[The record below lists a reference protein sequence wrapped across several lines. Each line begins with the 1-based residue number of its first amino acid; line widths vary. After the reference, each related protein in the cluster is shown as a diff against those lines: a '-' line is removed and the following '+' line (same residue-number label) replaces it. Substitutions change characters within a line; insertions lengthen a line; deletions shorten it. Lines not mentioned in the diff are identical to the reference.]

1 MPARTTGYRD
11 CDAGA
16 WTMISTGE
24 LTGALSALAG
34 FDFTFVPGDPPRSG
48 RLAAFRL
55 SGGHNEHGTHGTH
68 GDHGGDGDHGGELPD
83 DPLAGLGGQVTIEL
97 ALPAGKSVRRRR
109 VSATLLPIATALAL
123 LADLE
128 DSPVT
133 TATARLWASVMTAG
147 VGLIARGR
155 LHPAVSPSGV
165 DAWRAG
171 PLDPGDHILLGQ
183 LANAMPPLGH
193 AVALAGAKPPLRVHS
208 PAFLVAAAWDALA
221 DTLPRTSAAAT
232 ASGSMLF
239 AANEPTSAIELRPWL
254 AEASA
259 GLDGGASFAL
269 RVQLGNA
276 LEPKS
281 RGVLQISSTADP
293 SLVVDA
299 ADLFAMPAAL
309 LARFGVEAERDLLLA
324 LRRGSRAWEPIG
336 ALLSQQIP
344 DFLPLDDD
352 LLADLILDG
361 AGRLESAG
369 IAVFWPSEL
378 LAGGLSLRA
387 VMTPTPAAVI
397 EGGFDLESLLDF
409 HYELTVGG
417 EALSPEEIDLLAEAK
432 RGLVRIR
439 GRFVAVDAELIA
451 KAQERRSRRI
461 TAAAA
466 LGALLGG
473 KLEVDGELVDVV
485 AEGAVAEMAERLRRL
500 SAGKLESQAPPHAL
514 VAVLRP
520 YQLRGLAWLA
530 GMSELGLGGC
540 LADDMGLGKTV
551 QVIALH
557 LHRLQESD
565 TARGEPPAPK
575 PPAPKPPAPE
585 PPAQRPANRK
595 ARRPKQAAPAGLDPG
610 PELSSPTLV
619 VCPTSLLGNWERELH
634 RFAPSVPVRRF
645 HGGDRHLDDLVAGE
659 VVLTT
664 YGILR
669 REREAL
675 GEAGFALVVADEAQ
689 HAKNPLSETAKALR
703 SIPAKAR
710 IALTGTPV
718 ENRLTELW
726 SILDWTTP
734 GLLGPLERF
743 RRTVA
748 VAVERNRDK
757 EATERLSNAV
767 RPFLLRRKKTDPA
780 IAPDLPERT
789 ITDLAVPLTT
799 EQVSLYEAEVR
810 EALHAIAT
818 KSGIERQGLVLRLLT
833 VLKQIC
839 NHPAQYLHQ
848 AGPLP
853 SRSGKLAALEELLD
867 VIVGA
872 GDSVLVFSQFV
883 EMCSLIETHLASL
896 HVPILF
902 LHGGVPVRKREQM
915 VASFQAGAVPVF
927 LLSLKAGGV
936 GLNLTQATHV
946 IHYDRWWNPAV
957 EDQASDRA
965 HRIGQRR
972 AVQIHRLVCEGT
984 LEDRIA
990 ELLENKRSLAES
1002 VVGQGEAWIGDLSDS
1017 QLAAL
1022 VRLAPSGGEP

>member
-1 MPARTTGYRD
+1 
-11 CDAGA
+11 
-16 WTMISTGE
+16 MISADE

-48 RLAAFRL
+48 RFAAFRL
-55 SGGHNEHGTHGTH
+55 
-68 GDHGGDGDHGGELPD
+68 DGDHSEYGEHGEELPD
-83 DPLAGLGGQVTIEL
+83 DQLAGLGDQVTIEL
-97 ALPAGKSVRRRR
+97 VLPAGKSVRRRR
-109 VSATLLPIATALAL
+109 VAATLLPIATALAL

-165 DAWRAG
+165 DAWRVG
-171 PLDPGDHILLGQ
+171 PFDPGDHILLGQ
-183 LANAMPPLGH
+183 LADAMPPLGH

-221 DTLPRTSAAAT
+221 DTLPRTSSAAT
-232 ASGSMLF
+232 ASGSTLF

-269 RVQLGNA
+269 RVQLGDA
-276 LEPKS
+276 LEPES

-324 LRRGSRAWEPIG
+324 LRRGSRAWEPIS

-352 LLADLILDG
+352 LLADLMTDG

-378 LAGGLSLRA
+378 LTGGLSLRA
-387 VMTPTPAAVI
+387 VMTPTPAAVT
-397 EGGFDLESLLDF
+397 EGGFDLGSLLDF

-473 KLEVDGELVDVV
+473 KLEVDGEFVDVV
-485 AEGAVAEMAERLRRL
+485 AEGAVAEMADRLRRL
-500 SAGKLESQAPPHAL
+500 SAGKLESLTPPQAL

-565 TARGEPPAPK
+565 TTRPKAPAP
-575 PPAPKPPAPE
+575 
-585 PPAQRPANRK
+585 RPGNRK
-595 ARRPKQAAPAGLDPG
+595 ARRPKQAPPAGSDPG

-645 HGGDRHLDDLVAGE
+645 HGGGRHLDDLVAGE

-675 GEAGFALVVADEAQ
+675 GEAGFGIVVADEAQ
-689 HAKNPLSETAKALR
+689 HAKNPLSETARALR

-848 AGPLP
+848 TGPLP

-883 EMCSLIETHLASL
+883 EMCSLIEAHLASL
-896 HVPILF
+896 HIPTLF

>member
-1 MPARTTGYRD
+1 
-11 CDAGA
+11 
-16 WTMISTGE
+16 MIAAGE
-24 LTGALSALAG
+24 LTSALSALAG
-34 FDFTFVPGDPPRSG
+34 FDLTFVPGDPPRSG
-48 RLAAFRL
+48 HFAAFRL
-55 SGGHNEHGTHGTH
+55 DGRHGEQFP
-68 GDHGGDGDHGGELPD
+68 GDQLAAFGDQ
-83 DPLAGLGGQVTIEL
+83 ATIEL
-97 ALPAGKSVRRRR
+97 ALPAGRSVRRRR
-109 VSATLLPIATALAL
+109 VPATLLPVATALPL
-123 LADLE
+123 LLDLE
-128 DSPVT
+128 DSPAT
-133 TATARLWASVMTAG
+133 TATARIWASVMTAG
-147 VGLIARGR
+147 IGLIARGR
-155 LHPAVSPSGV
+155 LRPAVSPNGV

-171 PLDPGDHILLGQ
+171 PLDAADHILLER
-183 LANAMPPLGH
+183 LASAMPPIGH
-193 AVALAGAKPPLRVHS
+193 AVPVAAVKAPLRVHS
-208 PAFLVAAAWDALA
+208 PAFLVTAAWDALA
-221 DTLPRTSAAAT
+221 DTLPRTSAATT
-232 ASGSMLF
+232 ASGCALF
-239 AANEPTSAIELRPWL
+239 AATEPMPATELRPWL

-269 RVQLGNA
+269 RVQLGDVA
-276 LEPKS
+276 DPEA
-281 RGVLQISSTADP
+281 RGVLQVSSTADP

-309 LARFGVEAERDLLLA
+309 LAHFGAAAERDLLLA
-324 LRRGSRAWEPIG
+324 LRRGARAWEPIG
-336 ALLSQQIP
+336 ALLGQRIP
-344 DFLPLDDD
+344 DALRLDDD
-352 LLADLILDG
+352 LLAELILEG
-361 AGRLESAG
+361 ANGLESAG
-369 IAVFWPSEL
+369 IAVFWPNEL

-387 VMTPTPAAVI
+387 VMTPAPAAVT
-397 EGGFDLESLLDF
+397 EGGFDLGSLLDF
-409 HYELTVGG
+409 HYELTLGG
-417 EALSPEEIDLLAEAK
+417 EALSPEEIELLAEAK

-473 KLEVDGELVDVV
+473 KLEVDGELIDVV
-485 AEGAVAEMAERLRRL
+485 AVGAVAEMADRLRRL
-500 SAGKLESQAPPHAL
+500 SAGTLELLAPPHAL
-514 VAVLRP
+514 VAELRP

-557 LHRLQESD
+557 LHRLQDRQS
-565 TARGEPPAPK
+565 ARLEPAAPK
-575 PPAPKPPAPE
+575 
-585 PPAQRPANRK
+585 RGGRK
-595 ARRPKQAAPAGLDPG
+595 ARRPAPGAPARPDPDRV
-610 PELSSPTLV
+610 PPAPTLV
-619 VCPTSLLGNWERELH
+619 VCPTSLLGNWEKELH

-645 HGGDRHLDDLVAGE
+645 HGGDRHLADLADGE

-669 REREAL
+669 RERESL
-675 GEAGFALVVADEAQ
+675 GAAGFAMVVADEAQ
-689 HAKNPLSETAKALR
+689 HAKNPLSDTAKALR
-703 SIPAKAR
+703 SVPAQAR

-748 VAVERNRDK
+748 VAVERNRDQ

-767 RPFLLRRKKTDPA
+767 RPFLLRRRKTDPA

-789 ITDLAVPLTT
+789 ITDVVVPLTT
-799 EQVSLYEAEVR
+799 EQASLYEAEVR

-883 EMCSLIETHLASL
+883 EMCSLIEAHLAAL
-896 HVPILF
+896 RIPTLF
-902 LHGGVPVRKREQM
+902 LHGGVPARKREEM
-915 VASFQAGAVPVF
+915 VASFQAGNVPVF

-936 GLNLTQATHV
+936 GLNLTRATHV

-990 ELLENKRSLAES
+990 ELLERKRALAES

-1017 QLAAL
+1017 ELAAL
-1022 VRLAPSGGEP
+1022 VRFVPSGGDS

>member
-1 MPARTTGYRD
+1 M
-11 CDAGA
+11 
-16 WTMISTGE
+16 
-24 LTGALSALAG
+24 
-34 FDFTFVPGDPPRSG
+34 
-48 RLAAFRL
+48 
-55 SGGHNEHGTHGTH
+55 
-68 GDHGGDGDHGGELPD
+68 
-83 DPLAGLGGQVTIEL
+83 
-97 ALPAGKSVRRRR
+97 
-109 VSATLLPIATALAL
+109 
-123 LADLE
+123 
-128 DSPVT
+128 
-133 TATARLWASVMTAG
+133 
-147 VGLIARGR
+147 
-155 LHPAVSPSGV
+155 
-165 DAWRAG
+165 
-171 PLDPGDHILLGQ
+171 
-183 LANAMPPLGH
+183 
-193 AVALAGAKPPLRVHS
+193 
-208 PAFLVAAAWDALA
+208 
-221 DTLPRTSAAAT
+221 
-232 ASGSMLF
+232 
-239 AANEPTSAIELRPWL
+239 
-254 AEASA
+254 
-259 GLDGGASFAL
+259 
-269 RVQLGNA
+269 
-276 LEPKS
+276 
-281 RGVLQISSTADP
+281 
-293 SLVVDA
+293 
-299 ADLFAMPAAL
+299 
-309 LARFGVEAERDLLLA
+309 
-324 LRRGSRAWEPIG
+324 
-336 ALLSQQIP
+336 
-344 DFLPLDDD
+344 PLDDD
-352 LLADLILDG
+352 LLADLLLDG
-361 AGRLESAG
+361 ASQLESAG
-369 IAVFWPSEL
+369 ICVLWPSEL
-378 LAGGLSLRA
+378 LTGGLSFRA
-387 VMTPTPAAVI
+387 VMTPTPAAVT
-397 EGGFDLESLLDF
+397 EGGFDLGSLLEF

-417 EALSPEEIDLLAEAK
+417 EALNREEIDLLAEAK

-439 GRFVAVDAELIA
+439 GRFVAVDAELLA
-451 KAQERRSRRI
+451 KAQEQRSRRI
-461 TAAAA
+461 TAAAV

-473 KLEVDGELVDVV
+473 KLEVDGDLVEVV
-485 AEGAVAEMAERLRRL
+485 ADGAVGEMADRLRML
-500 SAGKLESQAPPHAL
+500 AGGALESLPQPSEL

-540 LADDMGLGKTV
+540 LADDMGLGKTI

-557 LHRLQESD
+557 LHRLK
-565 TARGEPPAPK
+565 EPPTVQHGPVAPK
-575 PPAPKPPAPE
+575 STGRKP
-585 PPAQRPANRK
+585 RPL
-595 ARRPKQAAPAGLDPG
+595 KQAARAGPDPEVPAQAPD
-610 PELSSPTLV
+610 PTLV

-645 HGGDRHLDDLVAGE
+645 HGGNRNLEDLAIGE

-675 GEAGFALVVADEAQ
+675 GGAGFGIVVADEAQ

-710 IALTGTPV
+710 VALTGTPV

-734 GLLGPLERF
+734 GLLGPLEHF

-748 VAVERNRDK
+748 VPVERNRDK
-757 EATERLSNAV
+757 EATDRLSNTV
-767 RPFLLRRKKTDPA
+767 RPFLLRRRKTDPS

-789 ITDLAVPLTT
+789 VTDLAVPLTT

-818 KSGIERQGLVLRLLT
+818 KSGIERQGLVLRLLM

-853 SRSGKLAALEELLD
+853 GRSGKLAALEELLE
-867 VIVGA
+867 VILSA

-896 HVPILF
+896 RIPTLL
-902 LHGGVPVRKREQM
+902 LHGGVPARKREEM
-915 VASFQAGAVPVF
+915 VASFQEGSVPVF

-990 ELLENKRSLAES
+990 ELLEKKRALAES
-1002 VVGQGEAWIGDLSDS
+1002 VVGQGETWIGDLSDS
-1017 QLAAL
+1017 ELAAL
-1022 VRLAPSGGEP
+1022 VSLEPIGSQS

>member
-1 MPARTTGYRD
+1 MSARQRPDYRD
-11 CDAGA
+11 HDEGPRTVIPAE
-16 WTMISTGE
+16 E
-24 LTGALSALAG
+24 LTGAGPVLAG
-34 FDFTFVPGDPPRSG
+34 FDLTFIPGDPPRSG
-48 RLAAFRL
+48 RFAAFRL
-55 SGGHNEHGTHGTH
+55 DGGNAEDLG
-68 GDHGGDGDHGGELPD
+68 D
-83 DPLAGLGGQVTIEL
+83 DPLAGLGEHGTIEL
-97 ALPAGKSVRRRR
+97 ALPAAKSVRRRR
-109 VSATLLPIATALAL
+109 VAATHLSIATALPL
-123 LADLE
+123 LLDLE
-128 DSPVT
+128 DSQGT
-133 TATARLWASVMTAG
+133 TATARIWASVMTAG
-147 VGLIARGR
+147 IGLIARGR
-155 LHPAVSPSGV
+155 LRPAISPSGV

-171 PLDPGDHILLGQ
+171 PLDPGDRMLLEK
-183 LANAMPPLGH
+183 LANVMPPLGH
-193 AVALAGAKPPLRVHS
+193 AVPLVSPRPPLRVHS
-208 PAFLVAAAWDALA
+208 PAFLVVAAWDALA
-221 DTLPRTSAAAT
+221 DTLPRTAAAAT
-232 ASGSMLF
+232 ASGSSFF
-239 AANEPTSAIELRPWL
+239 AATWSTLATELRPWL

-259 GLDGGASFAL
+259 GLDGGATFAL
-269 RVQLGNA
+269 RVHLGDA
-276 LEPKS
+276 SVPEP
-281 RGVLQISSTADP
+281 RGVLQISSTSDP

-299 ADLFAMPAAL
+299 ADLFTMPAAL
-309 LARFGVEAERDLLLA
+309 LARFGSEAERDLLLA
-324 LRRGSRAWEPIG
+324 LRRGSRAWEPIKT
-336 ALLSQQIP
+336 LLSQQIP
-344 DFLPLDDD
+344 DALPLDDD
-352 LLADLILDG
+352 LLADLLLDG

-369 IAVFWPSEL
+369 VSVLWPSEL
-378 LAGGLSLRA
+378 LTGGLGLRA
-387 VMTPTPAAVI
+387 VLTPAPAAVT
-397 EGGFDLESLLDF
+397 EGGFDLGSLLEF

-417 EALSPEEIDLLAEAK
+417 ETLSPEEIDLLAEAK

-439 GRFVAVDAELIA
+439 GRFVAVEAELIA

-461 TAAAA
+461 TAAGA
-466 LGALLGG
+466 LAALLGG
-473 KLEVDGELVDVV
+473 KLEVDGEVIEVV
-485 AEGAVAEMAERLRRL
+485 AEGAVAEMADRLRVL
-500 SAGKLESQAPPHAL
+500 SAGTLESLAQPPGL

-557 LHRLQESD
+557 LHRLKEQQ
-565 TARGEPPAPK
+565 AVQLKPVVPK
-575 PPAPKPPAPE
+575 PSRRRAERPE
-585 PPAQRPANRK
+585 R
-595 ARRPKQAAPAGLDPG
+595 AAPAAPEREPG
-610 PELSSPTLV
+610 APAPTLV
-619 VCPTSLLGNWERELH
+619 VCPTSLLGNWENELH

-645 HGGDRHLDDLVAGE
+645 HGGDRRLDDLAVDE

-675 GEAGFALVVADEAQ
+675 GAAGFGIVVADEAQ
-689 HAKNPLSETAKALR
+689 HAKNPLSDTAKALR
-703 SIPAKAR
+703 SIPAEAR
-710 IALTGTPV
+710 VALTGTPV

-757 EATERLSNAV
+757 EAADRLSSTV
-767 RPFLLRRKKTDPA
+767 RPFLLRRRKTDPD

-789 ITDLAVPLTT
+789 VTDLAVPLTT

-848 AGPLP
+848 AGPLA

-883 EMCSLIETHLASL
+883 EMCSLIETRLAAL
-896 HVPILF
+896 RIPTLF
-902 LHGGVPVRKREQM
+902 LHGGVPARKREEM
-915 VASFQAGAVPVF
+915 VASFQAGNVPVF

-936 GLNLTQATHV
+936 GLNLTAATHV

-990 ELLENKRSLAES
+990 ELLENKRALAES
-1002 VVGQGEAWIGDLSDS
+1002 VVGQGEVWIGDLSDS
-1017 QLAAL
+1017 ELAAL
-1022 VRLAPSGGEP
+1022 VRFAPSGDDL

>member
-1 MPARTTGYRD
+1 
-11 CDAGA
+11 
-16 WTMISTGE
+16 MIAAEE
-24 LTGALSALAG
+24 LTSALSALAG
-34 FDFTFVPGDPPRSG
+34 FDLTFVPGDPPRSG
-48 RLAAFRL
+48 RFAAFRL
-55 SGGHNEHGTHGTH
+55 
-68 GDHGGDGDHGGELPD
+68 DCRDGEELPVRQ
-83 DPLAGLGGQVTIEL
+83 LAAFGDEATIEL

-109 VSATLLPIATALAL
+109 VPAVLLPIATALPL
-123 LADLE
+123 LLDLE
-128 DSPVT
+128 DSPAT
-133 TATARLWASVMTAG
+133 TATARIWASVMTAG
-147 VGLIARGR
+147 IGLIARGR
-155 LHPAVSPSGV
+155 LLPAVSPNGV

-171 PLDPGDHILLGQ
+171 PLDPADHLLLEQ
-183 LANAMPPLGH
+183 FASAMPPLGH
-193 AVALAGAKPPLRVHS
+193 AVPLAAVKAPLRVHS
-208 PAFLVAAAWDALA
+208 PAFLVTAAWDALA
-221 DTLPRTSAAAT
+221 DTLPRTSAAT
-232 ASGSMLF
+232 MASGCALF
-239 AANEPTSAIELRPWL
+239 AATEPTPATELRPWL

-269 RVQLGNA
+269 RVQLGDVA
-276 LEPKS
+276 DPEA

-293 SLVVDA
+293 SLVMDA
-299 ADLFAMPAAL
+299 ADLFAMPVAL
-309 LARFGVEAERDLLLA
+309 LAHFGTEAERDLLLA
-324 LRRGSRAWEPIG
+324 LRRGARAWEPMG
-336 ALLSQQIP
+336 ALLGQRIP
-344 DFLPLDDD
+344 DALPLDDD

-361 AGRLESAG
+361 ASGLESAG
-369 IAVFWPSEL
+369 IAVFWPNEL

-387 VMTPTPAAVI
+387 VMTPVPAAVT
-397 EGGFDLESLLDF
+397 EAGFDLGSLLDF

-439 GRFVAVDAELIA
+439 GRFVAVDAGLIA

-473 KLEVDGELVDVV
+473 KLEVDGELIDVV
-485 AEGAVAEMAERLRRL
+485 AEGAVAEMADRLRRL
-500 SAGKLESQAPPHAL
+500 SAGTLELLAPPHAL
-514 VAVLRP
+514 VAELRP

-557 LHRLQESD
+557 LHRLQD
-565 TARGEPPAPK
+565 PDRVPP
-575 PPAPKPPAPE
+575 
-585 PPAQRPANRK
+585 
-595 ARRPKQAAPAGLDPG
+595 G
-610 PELSSPTLV
+610 PTLV
-619 VCPTSLLGNWERELH
+619 VCPTSLLGNWEKELH

-645 HGGDRHLDDLVAGE
+645 HGGDRHLADLTDGE

-669 REREAL
+669 RERKAL
-675 GEAGFALVVADEAQ
+675 GEAGFAMVVADEAQ
-689 HAKNPLSETAKALR
+689 HAKNPLSDTAKALR
-703 SIPAKAR
+703 SVPAQAR

-726 SILDWTTP
+726 SILDWTKP
-734 GLLGPLERF
+734 GLLGPLEGF

-748 VAVERNRDK
+748 VAVERNRDQ

-799 EQVSLYEAEVR
+799 EQASLYEAEVR
-810 EALHAIAT
+810 EALHTIAT
-818 KSGIERQGLVLRLLT
+818 KSGIQRQGLVLRLLT

-853 SRSGKLAALEELLD
+853 KRSGKLAALEELLD

-883 EMCSLIETHLASL
+883 EMCSLMESHLAAL
-896 HVPILF
+896 RIPTLF
-902 LHGGVPVRKREQM
+902 LHGGVPARKREEM
-915 VASFQAGAVPVF
+915 VASFQAGTVPVF

-936 GLNLTQATHV
+936 GLNLTRATHV

-990 ELLENKRSLAES
+990 ELLERKRFLAES
-1002 VVGQGEAWIGDLSDS
+1002 VIGQGEAWIGDLSDS
-1017 QLAAL
+1017 ELAAL
-1022 VRLAPSGGEP
+1022 VSLVPPGGAS

>member
-1 MPARTTGYRD
+1 MVTRRTPDYRD
-11 CDAGA
+11 PNARA
-16 WTMISTGE
+16 TTVISADE
-24 LTGALSALAG
+24 LTSTRCALAG

-48 RLAAFRL
+48 RFAAFRL
-55 SGGHNEHGTHGTH
+55 
-68 GDHGGDGDHGGELPD
+68 DGDNVEDLSDGQ
-83 DPLAGLGGQVTIEL
+83 LAGLGEQGAIEL
-97 ALPAGKSVRRRR
+97 ALPAAKSVRRRR
-109 VSATLLPIATALAL
+109 VAATLLPIATALPL
-123 LADLE
+123 LLDLE
-128 DSPVT
+128 DSQA
-133 TATARLWASVMTAG
+133 TATARIWASVMTAG
-147 VGLIARGR
+147 IGLIARGHLR
-155 LHPAVSPSGV
+155 PAVSPSGV

-171 PLDPGDHILLGQ
+171 PLDPGDHILLEQ

-193 AVALAGAKPPLRVHS
+193 AVPLASLKPPLRVHY
-208 PAFLVAAAWDALA
+208 PAFLIAAAWDALA
-221 DTLPRTSAAAT
+221 DTLPRTSAAAA
-232 ASGSMLF
+232 ASGSNLF
-239 AANEPTSAIELRPWL
+239 AATGSTLATELRPWL

-259 GLDGGASFAL
+259 GLDGGSSFAL
-269 RVQLGNA
+269 RVHLGDA
-276 LEPKS
+276 LEPEP

-299 ADLFAMPAAL
+299 ADLFSMPAAL
-309 LARFGVEAERDLLLA
+309 LAHFGVEAERDLLLA
-324 LRRGSRAWEPIG
+324 LRRGSRAWEPIS

-352 LLADLILDG
+352 LLADLVLDG
-361 AGRLESAG
+361 ASRLDSAG

-378 LAGGLSLRA
+378 LTGGLSLRA
-387 VMTPTPAAVI
+387 VMTPTPAAVT
-397 EGGFDLESLLDF
+397 EGGFDLGSLLDF

-417 EALSPEEIDLLAEAK
+417 EALSPEEVDLLAEAK
-432 RGLVRIR
+432 RSLVRIR
-439 GRFVAVDAELIA
+439 GRFVAVDAQLIA

-485 AEGAVAEMAERLRRL
+485 AEGAVAEMAGRLRRL
-500 SAGKLESQAPPHAL
+500 SAGKLESLAPPHAL

-557 LHRLQESD
+557 LHRLEDRQP
-565 TARGEPPAPK
+565 ARPKPALPK
-575 PPAPKPPAPE
+575 PPG
-585 PPAQRPANRK
+585 RK
-595 ARRPKQAAPAGLDPG
+595 AQRPKQAVPAREDPDPEAPA
-610 PELSSPTLV
+610 PTLV

-645 HGGDRHLDDLVAGE
+645 HGGDRNLDGLVAGE

-675 GEAGFALVVADEAQ
+675 GEAGFGIVVADEAQ
-689 HAKNPLSETAKALR
+689 HAKNPLSDTAKALR
-703 SIPAKAR
+703 SIPAQAR

-757 EATERLSNAV
+757 EATDRLSNAV

-789 ITDLAVPLTT
+789 VTDLAVPLTT

-853 SRSGKLAALEELLD
+853 GRSGKLAALEELLD

-896 HVPILF
+896 HVPTLF
-902 LHGGVPVRKREQM
+902 LHGGVRVRKREEM

-936 GLNLTQATHV
+936 GLNLMQATHV

-990 ELLENKRSLAES
+990 ELLENKRALAES

-1017 QLAAL
+1017 QLATL
-1022 VRLAPSGGEP
+1022 VRLAPSGGES

>member
-1 MPARTTGYRD
+1 MMAAEDLASSRAD
-11 CDAGA
+11 
-16 WTMISTGE
+16 
-24 LTGALSALAG
+24 LAG
-34 FDFTFVPGDPPRSG
+34 CDFTFVPGDPPRLG
-48 RLAAFRL
+48 YFAAFRL
-55 SGGHNEHGTHGTH
+55 
-68 GDHGGDGDHGGELPD
+68 D
-83 DPLAGLGGQVTIEL
+83 GQVSDGLPHVGEQITIEL
-97 ALPAGKSVRRRR
+97 ALPAGMSIRRRQ
-109 VSATLLPIATALAL
+109 VPATQLSIGAALPLLL
-123 LADLE
+123 DLE
-128 DSPVT
+128 DSPVM
-133 TATARLWASVMTAG
+133 TATSRIWASVVTAG
-147 VGLIARGR
+147 ISLVARGR
-155 LHPAVSPSGV
+155 FHPAISPGGT
-165 DAWRAG
+165 DAWRVG
-171 PLDPGDHILLGQ
+171 PLEPADHVLLEQ
-183 LANAMPPLGH
+183 LANAMPPLAH
-193 AVALAGAKPPLRVHS
+193 AVPLPATSPLRVHA
-208 PAFLVAAAWDALA
+208 PASLIMAAWNALT

-232 ASGSMLF
+232 ASGSALF
-239 AANEPTSAIELRPWL
+239 AAAEPTPATELRPWL

-269 RVQLGNA
+269 RVELGDA
-276 LEPKS
+276 AEPDS
-281 RGVLQISSTADP
+281 SGVLQISSTADP

-299 ADLFAMPAAL
+299 VELFAMPAAVI
-309 LARFGVEAERDLLLA
+309 ARFGADVERDLLLA
-324 LRRGSRAWEPIG
+324 LRRGARAWEPIN

-344 DFLPLDDD
+344 DELQLDDD
-352 LLADLILDG
+352 ALADLILDG

-387 VMTPTPAAVI
+387 VVTPTPAGVTK
-397 EGGFDLESLLDF
+397 GVFDLESLLHF

-417 EALSPEEIDLLAEAK
+417 EALSSDEIDLLAEAK

-439 GRFVAVDAELIA
+439 GRFVAVDSELIA

-461 TAAAA
+461 SATAA

-473 KLEVDGELVDVV
+473 KLEVDGVLVDIV
-485 AEGAVAEMAERLRRL
+485 ADGAIGEMADRLRRL
-500 SAGKLESQAPPHAL
+500 AAGTLELLAPPHGLTAE
-514 VAVLRP
+514 LRP

-530 GMSELGLGGC
+530 AMSELGLGGC

-557 LHRLQESD
+557 LHRLEDRQATPPE
-565 TARGEPPAPK
+565 ARPMPA
-575 PPAPKPPAPE
+575 A
-585 PPAQRPANRK
+585 
-595 ARRPKQAAPAGLDPG
+595 
-610 PELSSPTLV
+610 TLV
-619 VCPTSLLGNWERELH
+619 VCPTSLLGNWERELYK
-634 RFAPSVPVRRF
+634 FAPSLPVRRY
-645 HGGDRHLDDLVAGE
+645 HGGNRHLGDLADGE

-669 REREAL
+669 RERKAL
-675 GEAGFALVVADEAQ
+675 GEAGFEMVVADEAQ
-689 HAKNPLSETAKALR
+689 HAKNPLSDTAKALR
-703 SIPAKAR
+703 SVPAQAR

-748 VAVERNRDK
+748 VAVERNRDQ
-757 EATERLSNAV
+757 EATERLSSAV
-767 RPFLLRRKKTDPA
+767 RPFLLRRKKTDPT

-853 SRSGKLAALEELLD
+853 RRSGKLTALDELLD
-867 VIVGA
+867 VIVGV

-896 HVPILF
+896 HIPTLF
-902 LHGGVPVRKREQM
+902 LHGGVPARKREEM
-915 VASFQAGAVPVF
+915 VDSFQAGAVPVF

-990 ELLENKRSLAES
+990 ELLENKRALAES

-1017 QLAAL
+1017 ELASL
-1022 VRLAPSGGEP
+1022 VRLGSTGDEA

>member
-1 MPARTTGYRD
+1 
-11 CDAGA
+11 
-16 WTMISTGE
+16 
-24 LTGALSALAG
+24 
-34 FDFTFVPGDPPRSG
+34 
-48 RLAAFRL
+48 
-55 SGGHNEHGTHGTH
+55 
-68 GDHGGDGDHGGELPD
+68 
-83 DPLAGLGGQVTIEL
+83 
-97 ALPAGKSVRRRR
+97 
-109 VSATLLPIATALAL
+109 
-123 LADLE
+123 
-128 DSPVT
+128 
-133 TATARLWASVMTAG
+133 
-147 VGLIARGR
+147 
-155 LHPAVSPSGV
+155 
-165 DAWRAG
+165 
-171 PLDPGDHILLGQ
+171 
-183 LANAMPPLGH
+183 
-193 AVALAGAKPPLRVHS
+193 
-208 PAFLVAAAWDALA
+208 
-221 DTLPRTSAAAT
+221 
-232 ASGSMLF
+232 
-239 AANEPTSAIELRPWL
+239 
-254 AEASA
+254 
-259 GLDGGASFAL
+259 
-269 RVQLGNA
+269 
-276 LEPKS
+276 
-281 RGVLQISSTADP
+281 
-293 SLVVDA
+293 
-299 ADLFAMPAAL
+299 
-309 LARFGVEAERDLLLA
+309 
-324 LRRGSRAWEPIG
+324 
-336 ALLSQQIP
+336 
-344 DFLPLDDD
+344 
-352 LLADLILDG
+352 
-361 AGRLESAG
+361 
-369 IAVFWPSEL
+369 
-378 LAGGLSLRA
+378 
-387 VMTPTPAAVI
+387 MTPTPAAVI

-500 SAGKLESQAPPHAL
+500 SAGKLESLAPPHAL

-565 TARGEPPAPK
+565 TARPKPPPSKPLASKSLASKSPAPKSPAPK
-575 PPAPKPPAPE
+575 PS
-585 PPAQRPANRK
+585 NRK
-595 ARRPKQAAPAGLDPG
+595 TSRPKQAVPAGPDPG
-610 PELSSPTLV
+610 PELSWPTLV

-634 RFAPSVPVRRF
+634 RFAPSVSVRRF
-645 HGGDRHLDDLVAGE
+645 HGGGRHLDDLVAGE

-689 HAKNPLSETAKALR
+689 HAKNPLSETARALR

-789 ITDLAVPLTT
+789 VTDLAVPLTT

-853 SRSGKLAALEELLD
+853 GRSGKLAALEELLD

-896 HVPILF
+896 HIPTLF

-965 HRIGQRR
+965 HRIGQTR

-1022 VRLAPSGGEP
+1022 VRLAPSGGES

>member
-1 MPARTTGYRD
+1 ML
-11 CDAGA
+11 
-16 WTMISTGE
+16 SVEE
-24 LTGALSALAG
+24 LTGALPDLAG
-34 FDFTFVPGDPPRSG
+34 LDFTFVPGDPPRSG
-48 RLAAFRL
+48 RFAAFRL
-55 SGGHNEHGTHGTH
+55 DGEQGEEPSERFMEL
-68 GDHGGDGDHGGELPD
+68 GDQG
-83 DPLAGLGGQVTIEL
+83 TIEM
-97 ALPAGKSVRRRR
+97 ALPAGKSVRRRQ
-109 VSATLLPIATALAL
+109 VPATLLPVATALRL
-123 LADLE
+123 LLDLE

-133 TATARLWASVMTAG
+133 TATARAWASVMTAG
-147 VGLIARGR
+147 IGLIARGR
-155 LHPAVSPSGV
+155 LRPAVSPSGL
-165 DAWRAG
+165 DAWRVG
-171 PLDPGDHILLGQ
+171 PLDPGDYILLEQ
-183 LANAMPPLGH
+183 LASAMPTLGH
-193 AVALAGAKPPLRVHS
+193 AVLLAPVNRQLRINS
-208 PAFLVAAAWDALA
+208 PAFLITTVWDALA
-221 DTLPRTSAAAT
+221 DTLPRTSAAAVT
-232 ASGSMLF
+232 SGSVLF
-239 AANEPTSAIELRPWL
+239 AATEPTPATELQPWL

-269 RVQLGNA
+269 RVQLSDVPESEA
-276 LEPKS
+276 
-281 RGVLQISSTADP
+281 RGILQVSSTADP

-299 ADLFAMPAAL
+299 VDLFAMPAAL
-309 LARFGVEAERDLLLA
+309 LARFGTEAERDLLLA
-324 LRRGSRAWEPIG
+324 LRRGARAWEPISS
-336 ALLSQQIP
+336 LLKQQIP
-344 DFLPLDDD
+344 DALPLDDD

-361 AGRLESAG
+361 ASGLESAG

-387 VMTPTPAAVI
+387 VLTPTPAAVT
-397 EGGFDLESLLDF
+397 EGGFDLGSLLDF

-439 GRFVAVDAELIA
+439 GRFVAVDAELLVR
-451 KAQERRSRRI
+451 AQERRSRRI
-461 TAAAA
+461 PAVAA
-466 LGALLGG
+466 LGALLSG
-473 KLEVDGELVDVV
+473 KLEVDGGLVDVV
-485 AEGAVAEMAERLRRL
+485 AEGAIADMAERLRRL
-500 SAGKLESQAPPHAL
+500 STGAIEPLTPPHAL
-514 VAVLRP
+514 VAELRP

-530 GMSELGLGGC
+530 GMSELGLGAC

-557 LHRLQESD
+557 LHRLQNRQAAGLTPSE
-565 TARGEPPAPK
+565 PK
-575 PPAPKPPAPE
+575 PPGRKG
-585 PPAQRPANRK
+585 QRPQ
-595 ARRPKQAAPAGLDPG
+595 QAAPADPDPA
-610 PELSSPTLV
+610 PEAPAPTLV
-619 VCPTSLLGNWERELH
+619 VCPTSLLGNWEKELH
-634 RFAPSVPVRRF
+634 KFAPSVSVRRF
-645 HGGDRHLDDLVAGE
+645 HGGDRHLGDLVAGE

-669 REREAL
+669 REREVL
-675 GEAGFALVVADEAQ
+675 GEAGFAMVVADEVQ
-689 HAKNPLSETAKALR
+689 HAKNPLSDTAKALR
-703 SIPAKAR
+703 SVPSQAR

-726 SILDWTTP
+726 SVLDWTNP

-748 VAVERNRDK
+748 VAVERNRDD
-757 EATERLSNAV
+757 EATERLANAV

-780 IAPDLPERT
+780 VAPDLPERT

-848 AGPLP
+848 VGPLP
-853 SRSGKLAALEELLD
+853 NRSGKLAALDELLD
-867 VIVGA
+867 VIIDA

-883 EMCSLIETHLASL
+883 EMCSLLETHLASL
-896 HVPILF
+896 HIPTLF
-902 LHGGVPVRKREQM
+902 LPGGVPARKREEM
-915 VASFQAGAVPVF
+915 VANFQAGTVPVF
-927 LLSLKAGGV
+927 LLSLRAGGV

-990 ELLENKRSLAES
+990 ELLENKRALAES

-1017 QLAAL
+1017 ELAVL
-1022 VRLAPSGGEP
+1022 VRLGTDGGIQ

>member
-1 MPARTTGYRD
+1 MP
-11 CDAGA
+11 
-16 WTMISTGE
+16 
-24 LTGALSALAG
+24 ALAG
-34 FDFTFVPGDPPRSG
+34 LDFTFVPGDPPRSG
-48 RLAAFRL
+48 CFAAFRL
-55 SGGHNEHGTHGTH
+55 GAGRGRQV
-68 GDHGGDGDHGGELPD
+68 PD
-83 DPLAGLGGQVTIEL
+83 DQLADDQLACLGHQVTIEL
-97 ALPAGKSVRRRR
+97 ALPAGKSVRRRP
-109 VSATLLPIATALAL
+109 VPAVLVPVATALPL
-123 LADLE
+123 LLDVE
-128 DSPVT
+128 GSPAT
-133 TATARLWASVMTAG
+133 TATARIWASVLTAG
-147 VGLIARGR
+147 LGLIARGR
-155 LHPAVSPSGV
+155 LHPAVSPGGL

-171 PLDPGDHILLGQ
+171 PLGTGDHALLEQ
-183 LANAMPPLGH
+183 LAQAMPPLGH
-193 AVALAGAKPPLRVHS
+193 AVPLAAAKPPLRAHS
-208 PAFLVAAAWDALA
+208 PAFLIAAVWDALA
-221 DTLPRTSAAAT
+221 DSLPRTAAAVT
-232 ASGSMLF
+232 ASGSALF
-239 AANEPTSAIELRPWL
+239 AAAEPTPATHLRPWL
-254 AEASA
+254 AEASG

-269 RVQLGNA
+269 RVQLGDDV
-276 LEPKS
+276 EPEP
-281 RGVLQISSTADP
+281 RGVLQISSVSDP

-309 LARFGVEAERDLLLA
+309 LARFGAEAERDLLLT
-324 LRRGSRAWEPIG
+324 LRRGARAWEPIG
-336 ALLSQQIP
+336 ALLDQRIP
-344 DFLPLDDD
+344 DALGLDDD
-352 LLADLILDG
+352 LLADLLLDG
-361 AGRLESAG
+361 AGELASAG
-369 IAVFWPSEL
+369 IAVLWPSEL
-378 LAGGLSLRA
+378 LSGGLSLRA
-387 VMTPTPAAVI
+387 VLSPAPAAVT
-397 EGGFDLESLLDF
+397 EGGFDLGSLVDF
-409 HYELTVGG
+409 HYELTVDG

-439 GRFVAVDAELIA
+439 GRFVAVDAALIA
-451 KAQERRSRRI
+451 KAQERRSRRVA
-461 TAAAA
+461 AAAA
-466 LGALLGG
+466 LGALLAG
-473 KLEVDGELVDVV
+473 KLEVDGELVDIV
-485 AEGAVAEMAERLRRL
+485 AEGAIADMADRLRRL
-500 SAGKLESQAPPHAL
+500 AAGTLATLAPPQAL
-514 VAVLRP
+514 VAELRP

-557 LHRLQESD
+557 LHRLQG
-565 TARGEPPAPK
+565 R
-575 PPAPKPPAPE
+575 
-585 PPAQRPANRK
+585 Q
-595 ARRPKQAAPAGLDPG
+595 APA
-610 PELSSPTLV
+610 PTLV

-634 RFAPSVPVRRF
+634 KFAPSVPVRRF
-645 HGGDRHLDDLVAGE
+645 HGGLRHLGDLADGE

-664 YGILR
+664 YGVLR

-689 HAKNPLSETAKALR
+689 HAKNPLSETAKSLR
-703 SIPAKAR
+703 SVSAQAR

-748 VAVERNRDK
+748 VAVERNRDQ
-757 EATERLSNAV
+757 EATERLANAV

-789 ITDLAVPLTT
+789 VTDLAVPLTT

-810 EALHAIAT
+810 EALDAIAT

-853 SRSGKLAALEELLD
+853 GRSGKLAALEELLD

-883 EMCSLIETHLASL
+883 EMCSLIEAHLATL
-896 HVPILF
+896 HIPTLF
-902 LHGGVPVRKREQM
+902 LHGGVPARKREEM
-915 VASFQAGAVPVF
+915 VARFQAGRVPVF

-946 IHYDRWWNPAV
+946 VHYDRWWNPAV

-990 ELLENKRSLAES
+990 QLLENKRALAES

-1022 VRLAPSGGEP
+1022 VSLGPSGGGA

>member
-1 MPARTTGYRD
+1 LIGTQD
-11 CDAGA
+11 
-16 WTMISTGE
+16 
-24 LTGALSALAG
+24 LTRATSALAG
-34 FDFTFVPGDPPRSG
+34 VELTFVPGDPPRSG
-48 RLAAFRL
+48 RFAAFRL
-55 SGGHNEHGTHGTH
+55 A
-68 GDHGGDGDHGGELPD
+68 GEAGEAFPD
-83 DPLAGLGGQVTIEL
+83 DQRAGLGEQSTIEL
-97 ALPAGKSVRRRR
+97 ALPAGTSVRRRR
-109 VSATLLPIATALAL
+109 VPATLLPIATALPL
-123 LADLE
+123 LLDLE

-133 TATARLWASVMTAG
+133 TATARAWASVMTAG
-147 VGLIARGR
+147 VSLIARGR

-171 PLDPGDHILLGQ
+171 PFDRGDHVLLEQ

-193 AVALAGAKPPLRVHS
+193 AVPLATVKPPLRVHS
-208 PAFLVAAAWDALA
+208 PAFLVTAAWDALA
-221 DTLPRTSAAAT
+221 DTLPRTSSAVT
-232 ASGSMLF
+232 ASGSALF
-239 AANEPTSAIELRPWL
+239 AATEPNPAPELRTWL

-269 RVQLGNA
+269 RVQLGDA
-276 LEPKS
+276 LES
-281 RGVLQISSTADP
+281 EARGVLQISSTADP
-293 SLVVDA
+293 SLLVDA

-324 LRRGSRAWEPIG
+324 LRRGARAWEPLS
-336 ALLSQQIP
+336 ALLNQQIP
-344 DFLPLDDD
+344 DALALDDD
-352 LLADLILDG
+352 LLADLILEG
-361 AGRLESAG
+361 AGGLESAG
-369 IAVFWPSEL
+369 IAVFWPTEL

-387 VMTPTPAAVI
+387 VMTPSPAAVT
-397 EGGFDLESLLDF
+397 EAGFDLGSLLDF

-439 GRFVAVDAELIA
+439 GRFVAVDAALIA

-473 KLEVDGELVDVV
+473 KLEVDGELVDVA
-485 AEGAVAEMAERLRRL
+485 AEGAIAEMAERLRRL
-500 SAGKLESQAPPHAL
+500 SAGTVEAVAPPRGL
-514 VAVLRP
+514 VAELRP

-557 LHRLQESD
+557 LHRLESRID
-565 TARGEPPAPK
+565 ARPTPPAP
-575 PPAPKPPAPE
+575 A
-585 PPAQRPANRK
+585 
-595 ARRPKQAAPAGLDPG
+595 
-610 PELSSPTLV
+610 PTLV
-619 VCPTSLLGNWERELH
+619 VCPTSLLGNWEKELH

-645 HGGDRHLDDLVAGE
+645 HGGNRHLDDLADGE

-664 YGILR
+664 YGVLR

-675 GEAGFALVVADEAQ
+675 GEAGFAMVVADEAQ
-689 HAKNPLSETAKALR
+689 HAKNPLSDTAMALR
-703 SIPAKAR
+703 SVPARAR

-848 AGPLP
+848 TQPLP
-853 SRSGKLAALEELLD
+853 NRSGKLAALEELLD
-867 VIVGA
+867 VIVDA

-883 EMCSLIETHLASL
+883 EMGSLIETHLASL
-896 HVPILF
+896 HIPTLF
-902 LHGGVPVRKREQM
+902 LHGGVPARKREEM
-915 VASFQAGAVPVF
+915 VASFQAGSVPVF

-936 GLNLTQATHV
+936 GLNLTRATHV

-990 ELLENKRSLAES
+990 ELLEKKRALAES
-1002 VVGQGEAWIGDLSDS
+1002 VVGHGEAWIGDLNDS
-1017 QLAAL
+1017 ELAAL
-1022 VRLAPSGGEP
+1022 VRLGAPGGGA